1 MKLNRVMWGII
12 LLFVGIV
19 LLLENF
25 NVIEFYWR
33 NVWSF
38 WPVFLI
44 ISGVNILFNRNKS
57 QIGNYI
63 CLGVLVV
70 MLCVVFYKGQQPP
83 VNKFWIGDEFTK
95 DLDIDID
102 DDKEGTSDKLSF
114 SQPMLPADSAKKTVL
129 NISGG
134 GTSFKL
140 TGESDSLIQTEVE
153 RRHGNFIL
161 QRESSDS
168 VTNLTFKMK
177 NKQNKWS
184 LGNGGNDVDLKLN
197 RKPEWNIIMNMGAG
211 EVDLDLEEYKL
222 RSFRFDGGAA
232 SIDLKLG
239 SLLPIADVTIKT
251 GVAEVKINIP
261 EASGCRIKTKT
272 GLSAKE
278 FPGFIKI
285 NNGNYETANYKTSAK
300 KIFINLDGGLSSFEV
315 NRY

>member
-1 MKLNRVMWGII
+1 MKLNRVMWGIV

-44 ISGVNILFNRNKS
+44 ISGLNILFNRNKS
-57 QIGNYI
+57 QIGNSI

-83 VNKFWIGDEFTK
+83 VNKFWIGDKFTK

-102 DDKEGTSDKLSF
+102 DEKEGMTDKLSF
-114 SQPMLPADSAKKTVL
+114 SQPMLLADSAKKTVL

-140 TGESDSLIQTEVE
+140 SGESDSLIQAEVE
-153 RRHGNFIL
+153 RRYGNFIL

-184 LGNGGNDVDLKLN
+184 LGDGGNDVDLKLN
-197 RKPEWNIIMNMGAG
+197 KKPEWNINMNMGAG

-232 SIDLKLG
+232 AIDLKLG
-239 SLLPIADVTIKT
+239 SLLSVTDVTVKT
-251 GVAEVKINIP
+251 GVAEVKISIP
-261 EASGCRIKTKT
+261 KTSGCRIKTKT
-272 GLSAKE
+272 GLSAKD
-278 FPGFIKI
+278 FTGFIKI
-285 NNGNYETANYKTSAK
+285 DNGNYETANYKTADK

>member
-1 MKLNRVMWGII
+1 
-12 LLFVGIV
+12 
-19 LLLENF
+19 
-25 NVIEFYWR
+25 
-33 NVWSF
+33 
-38 WPVFLI
+38 
-44 ISGVNILFNRNKS
+44 
-57 QIGNYI
+57 
-63 CLGVLVV
+63 

-83 VNKFWIGDEFTK
+83 VNKFWIGEEFTK

-102 DDKEGTSDKLSF
+102 DDKQGSSDKLSF

-197 RKPEWNIIMNMGAG
+197 RKPEWNIVMNMGAG

-239 SLLPIADVTIKT
+239 SILPIADVTIKT

-261 EASGCRIKTKT
+261 ESSGCRIKTKT

-285 NNGNYETANYKTSAK
+285 DNGNYETANYKTSAR

>member
-57 QIGNYI
+57 QVGNMI

-70 MLCVVFYKGQQPP
+70 MLGVVFYKGQQPP
-83 VNKFWIGDEFTK
+83 SNKFWIGDEFTK

-102 DDKEGTSDKLSF
+102 DDKEGTTDKLAF
-114 SQPMLPADSAKKTVL
+114 SQPLLLADSAKKTVL

-140 TGESDSLIQTEVE
+140 SGESDSLIQAEVE
-153 RRHGNFIL
+153 RRYGNFIL
-161 QRESSDS
+161 QKESSDS
-168 VTNLTFKMK
+168 VTTLTFKMK
-177 NKQNKWS
+177 NKQGKWS
-184 LGNGGNDVDLKLN
+184 LNGGGNDVDLKLN
-197 RKPEWNIIMNMGAG
+197 KKPEWNISMNMGAG
-211 EVDLDLEEYKL
+211 EVDLDMTDYKL

-232 SIDLKLG
+232 AIDLKLG
-239 SLLPIADVTIKT
+239 SILPIADVTVKT
-251 GVAEVKINIP
+251 GVADVKINIP
-261 EASGCRIKTKT
+261 ETSGCRIKTKT
-272 GLSAKE
+272 GLSAKD
-278 FPGFIKI
+278 FPDFIKI
-285 NNGNYETANYKTSAK
+285 DNGNYETANYKTSTK
-300 KIFINLDGGLSSFEV
+300 KIFINLDGGLSNFEV